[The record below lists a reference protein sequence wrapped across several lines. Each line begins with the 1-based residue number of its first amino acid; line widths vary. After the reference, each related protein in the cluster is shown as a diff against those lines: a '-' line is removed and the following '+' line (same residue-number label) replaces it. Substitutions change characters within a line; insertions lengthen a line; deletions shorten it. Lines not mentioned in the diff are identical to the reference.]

1 MQITIVKLILL
12 LSGVLLSLQLG
23 IGIYTDLQVASIGHE
38 IKNISEKDMPLTK
51 GITQVVEHQLEQEIY
66 YEKAFKEGLKLQ
78 NPLLKVKAEQ
88 KVTETINKFN
98 ALGTKVT
105 KEMKEIELLLESFS
119 SDPDLDE
126 HSKAE
131 FTKLLKD
138 MKSLEHTHTL
148 WVEHSQIALKAL
160 LSGDL
165 DTVIKFEEDIEHE
178 AEILTHNSEK
188 LLLEIEEFTD
198 KAIKIT
204 LAHEEQLVMSII
216 VSLIFSAIVTIA
228 ITYKLISMLKNG
240 FKTAKEE
247 VDLIA
252 KGDLTH
258 QISEHALGE
267 VNLMLKSIEE
277 QRVNLSKLI
286 CGLSDVSSKLNTS
299 SEQLLSNAATTHE
312 QTLNQLKEIDLV
324 ATAMHQMSVSS
335 KEVAENTSETQ
346 GVTEDVGLSSE
357 QNRDSMSKASTAIHT
372 LVESIQL
379 ASDQVSNL
387 SENSDKV
394 VQVLDVIKSI
404 AEQINLLALN
414 AAIEAARAG
423 DQGRGFAV
431 VADEVRTLAQR
442 TQEST
447 HEIETMLDEL
457 RQGSEETVKS
467 MALCKD
473 KGEQG
478 DGLTEEVRKGIQNMH
493 QYIERIGDLNAHI
506 ATAANQQSTVGEE
519 LSNSLVVIKGGA
531 EETDHV
537 VDSIEEA
544 ANNLTDISNKLE
556 QMLKQFKT

>member
-119 SDPDLDE
+119 SDPDLDA

-312 QTLNQLKEIDLV
+312 QTINQLKEIDLV